1 MNGIPPEMGGP
12 TGFDPSILLLSGY
25 LLTLLGGLIAVALF
39 VGAATLPLFF
49 GVLFGI
55 EQVAWATAN
64 NRPFR
69 LALGAFALLG
79 ALVVAFV
86 VGIVTNPELAAER
99 VLLAA
104 ALALPGVAI
113 GVVALAGDYYSKLV
127 LIMFRGLRRAPLRTS
142 LTYLALFVLTVVL
155 VFLYTIL
162 TFIGNVT
169 TEKEANFKAILTHKT
184 VIPSQ
189 MPPKHYDT
197 FKRLATEELPKEYAK
212 RYPNEPPLKVREQDM
227 ISWAFVGGTTDPKN
241 MRPDNVLFM
250 FCLEPEK
257 IISMMDGLDDLT
269 GAEKEQLEAGCRAM
283 AADTQAIVVSKSRL
297 KKLGKQ
303 VGDEIKLTGLNYPKM
318 EFKFRIIGT
327 LPDGKY
333 EGVGFMNKAYLDAQL
348 KNMPADYVMQDKAVN
363 LIWVKLPNRKAF
375 DVLNELVDPPAE
387 PAPGQERRTPPFTSP
402 ALKME
407 TASSG
412 IGSWLDAYKD
422 IFFGMKY
429 ILTPAMVAI
438 MCLVIAN
445 AISIGVRERRTE
457 MAVLKVLGFQPRHV
471 LALVLGEAVLVGL
484 LAGGMAAGLS
494 WLLVGNLKLQ
504 IAFFGAFFVPA
515 NALILGPALGMF
527 VSVLGSIGPALSAKN
542 VKVAEVFARVA

>member
-1 MNGIPPEMGGP
+1 MYGMPQDMMGP
-12 TGFDPSILLLSGY
+12 AGFDPSIVMLSGY
-25 LLTLLGGLIAVALF
+25 LLTLLAGLITLALLIGAVTLPIFFVVLFAIEQGAWAVA
-39 VGAATLPLFF
+39 GAT
-49 GVLFGI
+49 
-55 EQVAWATAN
+55 
-64 NRPFR
+64 
-69 LALGAFALLG
+69 GAF
-79 ALVVAFV
+79 V
-86 VGIVTNPELAAER
+86 P
-99 VLLAA
+99 
-104 ALALPGVAI
+104 
-113 GVVALAGDYYSKLV
+113 KLV
-127 LIMFRGLRRAPLRTS
+127 LIMFRGLRRSPLRTS
-142 LTYLALFVLTVVL
+142 LTYLALFVLTTVL

-162 TFIGNVT
+162 TFINTVT

-189 MPPKHYDT
+189 MPPKHYT
-197 FKRLATEELPKEYAK
+197 EFKRLALEELPKEYAK
-212 RYPNEPPLKVREQDM
+212 EYPGEPALVVRDQDV
-227 ISWAFVGGTTDPKN
+227 ISWSFVGGTTDPKN

-257 IISMMDGLDDLT
+257 ILTMMDGLDDLT
-269 GAEKEQLEAGCRAM
+269 GDEKAQLEAGVKAM
-283 AADTQAIVVSKSRL
+283 LANEQAIIVSKSRL
-297 KKLGKQ
+297 KKLNKE
-303 VGDEIKLTGLNYPKM
+303 VGQEIKLTGLNFPKM
-318 EFKFRIIGT
+318 EFKFDIIGVI
-327 LPDGKY
+327 PDGKY
-333 EGVGFMNKAYLDAQL
+333 EGVGFMNKAYLEKLL
-348 KNMPADYVMQDKAVN
+348 KDKPADYVMQDKAVN

-375 DVLNELVDPPAE
+375 DVLNRMVDPPAN
-387 PAPGQERRTPPFTSP
+387 PPPGQERRTSPFNSP

-484 LAGGMAAGLS
+484 MAGGMAAFLS
-494 WLLVGNLKLQ
+494 WFGIGNLKLQ
-504 IAFFGAFFVPA
+504 IAFFGAFIVPWE
-515 NALILGPALGMF
+515 ALVLGPLLGVV
-527 VSVLGSIGPALSAKN
+527 VSVLGSIGPALGAKN